1 MSAEG
6 QQAAMELLMA
16 MVEGPVVSK
25 DDTKEA
31 ILIHEEDLPYVD
43 LPDGSKLQLL
53 QVDLNQN
60 LWIVRNVFKPGF
72 CIDTHYHTGPVFAV
86 TQQGEWFYKEY
97 PDKVNKAGSYLY
109 EPAHSLHTLTVAED
123 ATEDAIV
130 WFAIF
135 GSNVNVD
142 DDGNEIQRPFLTIG
156 FVRAPH
162 HTSDVT
168 VSASYHIFLIYCFL
182 HIISDLITYCQ

>member
-16 MVEGPVVSK
+16 MVEGPVMSK

-43 LPDGSKLQLL
+43 LPDGSKLQLIK
-53 QVDLNQN
+53 VDLNQN
-60 LWIVRNVFKPGF
+60 LWIVRNVFKSGF

-97 PDKVNKAGSYLY
+97 PDKVNKAGSYL
-109 EPAHSLHTLTVAED
+109 
-123 ATEDAIV
+123 
-130 WFAIF
+130 
-135 GSNVNVD
+135 
-142 DDGNEIQRPFLTIG
+142 
-156 FVRAPH
+156 
-162 HTSDVT
+162 
-168 VSASYHIFLIYCFL
+168 
-182 HIISDLITYCQ
+182 